1 MNKNLETLILRVE
14 GLDCDCEVA
23 LIDKKL
29 SALARVTKWKADILA
44 KKLTLNFDSSSITRE
59 TIIKE
64 LEATGMK
71 IILDSK
77 EKKPATPPWWKESR
91 IILLSICGFLT
102 AIGFALEKLGGS
114 ATAVKG
120 IYTAAILIGGY
131 YPAKVGIAAFRSLTL
146 NINTLLIFGAIGAVL
161 IGQWQEAAVLVFV
174 YSLGSVLEA
183 YAVGKARG
191 SIRALMDLA
200 PKEALVK
207 RNGNDVTLPVEEI
220 NPGDVMIVRPG
231 EKIPLDGEV
240 ISGSSAVDQSTIT
253 GESIPVGKGT
263 GDEVFAGTINQR
275 GAMEI
280 RVTRLAQDTT
290 LARIIH
296 LVEEA
301 QTKKSSYQRF
311 GEKFGK
317 YYTPAMFLLAI
328 LVTVIP
334 PLFLAQ
340 PFHQWFYRGLV
351 LLVVSCS
358 CGLALSVPV
367 AVVAAIS
374 NAARHG
380 ILFKGGACLEAAS
393 GLKAIAFDKTGTLTI
408 GRPVVSDF
416 LATNT
421 VSQKNILSIAASIES
436 RSEHPLA
443 EAILRHAHEKAAVI
457 QPVSEFES
465 LPGLGARARISG
477 SFYQIGSARL
487 FESLLATDYSTL
499 DKRSVFQS
507 QGKTVILVG
516 TEDQIIGII
525 TVADQLR
532 SETASAIASLKKVG
546 LRHVVMLTGDNKG
559 TAEAVAL
566 RAGVDDY
573 RSELLPQEK
582 VDAIHALRKR
592 FGQVA
597 MVGDGVNDAPA
608 MAEANIGIAMGATGT
623 DVVLETAD
631 IALMSDDLSRLPYT
645 LNLSRRAINNIKQNV
660 VASLS
665 IVAFLVPAALFG
677 WVSLVSGLLIN
688 EVSALI
694 VICNGLRLLFSK
706 GSRNIS

>member
-1 MNKNLETLILRVE
+1 MNKNLETLMLRVE

-29 SALARVTKWKADILA
+29 SALARVAKWKADIMTG
-44 KKLTLNFDSSSITRE
+44 KLTVNFDSSAIARE
-59 TIIKE
+59 TIIKAV
-64 LEATGMK
+64 EATGMRVT
-71 IILDSK
+71 LESK
-77 EKKPATPPWWKESR
+77 ERKQAARPWWKESR
-91 IILLSICGFLT
+91 IVLMGICGLLA

-120 IYTAAILIGGY
+120 FYTAAILIGGY
-131 YPAKVGIAAFRSLTL
+131 YPAKVGLAGFLTLTL
-146 NINTLLIFGAIGAVL
+146 NINTLLVFGAIGAVL
-161 IGQWQEAAVLVFV
+161 IGQWEEAAVLVFV
-174 YSLGSVLEA
+174 YSLGNVLEA

-191 SIRALMDLA
+191 SIRALMDLV

-207 RNGNDVTLPVEEI
+207 RNGQEVTLPVEEI
-220 NPGDVMIVRPG
+220 NPGDFMIVRPG

-240 ISGSSAVDQSTIT
+240 VSGSSAVDQSTIT

-275 GAMEI
+275 GSLEI
-280 RVTRLAQDTT
+280 RVTQLAQDTT

-296 LVEEA
+296 QVEEA
-301 QTKKSSYQRF
+301 QMKKSSYQRF

-317 YYTPAMFLLAI
+317 YYTPAMFFLAI

-334 PLFLAQ
+334 PLFLDQ
-340 PFHQWFYRGLV
+340 PFNQWFYRGLV

-367 AVVAAIS
+367 AVVAAIT

-380 ILFKGGACLEAAS
+380 ILFKGGVYLEAAS
-393 GLKAIAFDKTGTLTI
+393 GLKVIAFDKTGTLTL
-408 GRPVVSDF
+408 GLPVVTDF
-416 LATNT
+416 LATHT
-421 VSQKNILSIAASIES
+421 VPSKDILSIAASIES

-443 EAILRHAHEKAAVI
+443 EAILRCAHEEAVPI
-457 QPVSEFES
+457 HPVSEFKS

-477 SFYQIGSARL
+477 AFYQVGSARL
-487 FESLLATDYSTL
+487 FEPLPATDISTIEKL
-499 DKRSVFQS
+499 SVFQS

-516 TEDQIIGII
+516 TKEKIIGII
-525 TVADQLR
+525 TVADRLR
-532 SETASAIASLKKVG
+532 SETATAIASLKKVG
-546 LRHVVMLTGDNKG
+546 MRHVIMLTGDNQG
-559 TAEAVAL
+559 TAKAVASQ
-566 RAGVDDY
+566 AGFDDY
-573 RSELLPQEK
+573 MSGLLPQEK
-582 VDAIHALRKR
+582 VDAIHELRKR
-592 FGQVA
+592 FGQIA

-608 MAEANIGIAMGATGT
+608 IAEADVGIAMGATGT
-623 DVVLETAD
+623 DVAVETAD
-631 IALMSDDLSRLPYT
+631 IALMSDDLSRLPYV

-660 VASLS
+660 VASLA

-694 VICNGLRLLFSK
+694 VICNGLRLLSTS
-706 GSRNIS
+706 SRNI